1 MCNLKIKKQQGLTLI
16 EIMISLLLGL
26 IVIGA
31 TITIYIST
39 IKSSS
44 DTIGSAR
51 LNHDLEST
59 MSLMLNDI
67 KRAGYSGGAIVDF
80 DSRDNPFTN
89 GTVTDIQIHTIVNA
103 TTVTTAITTAAGLP
117 GNCILYSYDSDND
130 GVVDDNER
138 YGFRLIGSSIDIRK
152 TGTSNSDC
160 SDTAGTWEE
169 FVIGDELNITNFQI
183 SFLPIGT
190 VIGTTRCLNV
200 TANTV
205 AATTCTI
212 SFDDGNITVGDQV
225 AEKRVVNIVLEG
237 ELDNDDAVIKTLTGT
252 VQVRNDRVFE
262 Q

>member
-1 MCNLKIKKQQGLTLI
+1 MYNLKLKNQQGLTLI

-31 TITIYIST
+31 TITIYITT

-44 DTIGSAR
+44 DTISAAR

-67 KRAGYSGGAIVDF
+67 KRAGYSGGAIIEF

-89 GTVTDIQIHTIVNA
+89 GTVTDIQIHTIVNT
-103 TTVTTAITTAAGLP
+103 TTVTAAITTAANLP
-117 GNCILYSYDSDND
+117 GNCILYSYDSNGN
-130 GVVDDNER
+130 GVVEDNER

-160 SDTAGTWEE
+160 SNTAGTWEE
-169 FVIGDELNITNFQI
+169 FITGDTLNITNFQI
-183 SFLPIGT
+183 SFLPVGT
-190 VIGTTRCLNV
+190 ATGTTRCLNV
-200 TANTV
+200 TDNTV
-205 AATTCTI
+205 AATTCNI
-212 SFDDGNITVGDQV
+212 SFVAGNITAGDQV
-225 AEKRVVNIVLEG
+225 AEKRVVNIVLAG
-237 ELDNDDAVIKTLTGT
+237 QLDNDSAVLKTLTGT